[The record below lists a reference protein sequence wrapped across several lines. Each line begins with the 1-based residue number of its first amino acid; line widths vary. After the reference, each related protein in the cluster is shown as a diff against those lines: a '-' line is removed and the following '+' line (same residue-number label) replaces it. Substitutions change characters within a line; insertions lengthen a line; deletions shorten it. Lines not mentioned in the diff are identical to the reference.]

1 MNITIY
7 IFLYDNVFF
16 IKKKKRKSLN
26 IFSKKEKKF
35 INQVMV
41 E

>member
-16 IKKKKRKSLN
+16 IKKKKRKILN

>member
-16 IKKKKRKSLN
+16 IKKKKEKVLIFLVKRKRNS
-26 IFSKKEKKF
+26 
-35 INQVMV
+35 
-41 E
+41 

>member
-16 IKKKKRKSLN
+16 IKKKRKSLN